1 MITDDE
7 KWYLTVKN
15 YLHYFRGITS
25 NHNGDFYCL
34 NCFHSYKTE
43 NKLKT
48 HYNVCKNHDYCYDY
62 CIVMPEE
69 DSKILKYNHREKS
82 MNCPFIIYVDSECFI
97 KKWTLVKMTL
107 KTLTQKKK

>member
-1 MITDDE
+1 MSHKEDWKKFDWNNKSIALNILYIPGNTEELRSAYNWKYNNKCKNQVILLMITDDE

-15 YLHYFRGITS
+15 CLHYFRGITS

-48 HYNVCKNHDYCYDY
+48 H
-62 CIVMPEE
+62 
-69 DSKILKYNHREKS
+69 
-82 MNCPFIIYVDSECFI
+82 
-97 KKWTLVKMTL
+97 
-107 KTLTQKKK
+107 